1 MNVKEHYDSHLG
13 NFYSWMIG
21 DYETLVSD
29 NISFFSS
36 HKMGDGKGKTAFD
49 FGCGN
54 GVHSMALSELGY
66 NVISFDFNK
75 QLLDEFRT
83 KETGGCVKIIETD
96 FMDFEKHTDI
106 NPDLIICLGDTIT
119 HLGSKSDVELILH
132 RSFSSL
138 KENGSIVISFRDL
151 TLPLTG
157 TGRFLPVKSDDSRIL
172 TCFLEYCDDY
182 VMVHD
187 LLHERENGAW
197 VQKIS
202 SYKKLRISGDE
213 MKGMLTAAGF
223 DVVSMEVISRMIYVT
238 AVKKPE
244 FDNNHK

>member
-29 NISFFSS
+29 NISFFDS
-36 HKMGDGKGKTAFD
+36 HNMGDGKGKTAFD

-54 GVHSMALSELGY
+54 GVHSMALTHLGY
-66 NVISFDFNK
+66 SVVAFDFNK
-75 QLLDEFRT
+75 QLLNEFRSRIH
-83 KETGGCVKIIETD
+83 GGNVAIVETD
-96 FMDFEKHTDI
+96 FMDFEKHLSVK
-106 NPDLIICLGDTIT
+106 PDLIICMGDTIT
-119 HLGSKSDVELILH
+119 HLNNKSDIELIIQKSCNALNEKGQ
-132 RSFSSL
+132 L
-138 KENGSIVISFRDL
+138 IISFRDL
-151 TLPLTG
+151 TVPLTG

-172 TCFLEYCDDY
+172 TCFLEFYDDY

-187 LLHERENGAW
+187 LLHERENGTW

-202 SYKKLRISGDE
+202 SYKKLRISGEE

-238 AVKKPE
+238 AAKKPGL
-244 FDNNHK
+244 DNNYK